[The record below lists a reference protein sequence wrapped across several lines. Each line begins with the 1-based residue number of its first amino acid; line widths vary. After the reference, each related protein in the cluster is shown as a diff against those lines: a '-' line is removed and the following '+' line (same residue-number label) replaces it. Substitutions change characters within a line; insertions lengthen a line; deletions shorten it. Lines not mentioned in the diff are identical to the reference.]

1 MTNLENFILQ
11 NFTLEPHIA
20 HATLIFVARER
31 NPRKLN
37 REKFGQG
44 SSAKILVLENF

>member
-1 MTNLENFILQ
+1 MTNLKNFILQ
-11 NFTLEPHIA
+11 IFTLEPNIA
-20 HATLIFVARER
+20 HATLTYVTRER

-37 REKFGQG
+37 REEFGQG

>member
-1 MTNLENFILQ
+1 MMNLENFILQ
-11 NFTLEPHIA
+11 KILPIYIRLTY
-20 HATLIFVARER
+20 VARER

-44 SSAKILVLENF
+44 SSAKILVLENKIISI

>member
-1 MTNLENFILQ
+1 MNLENFILQ
-11 NFTLEPHIA
+11 NFAYGLPY
-20 HATLIFVARER
+20 VARER

-44 SSAKILVLENF
+44 SSAKILVLENL